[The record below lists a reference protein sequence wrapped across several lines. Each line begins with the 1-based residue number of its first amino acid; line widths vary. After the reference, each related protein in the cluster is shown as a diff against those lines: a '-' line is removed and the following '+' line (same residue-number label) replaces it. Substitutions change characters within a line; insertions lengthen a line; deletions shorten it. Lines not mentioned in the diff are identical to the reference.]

1 MGKKTNTENE
11 VSKAYQSHT
20 GSIDSNCMNRI
31 NALNSKINEKIS
43 LLINTYEKWTFRFFD
58 NKVTISSIS

>member
-43 LLINTYEKWTFRFFD
+43 LLINTYEK
-58 NKVTISSIS
+58 